1 MAGGASAASAT
12 VGDVNVTGRRVVAII
27 VDIVLFFILSIVM
40 SLFFGDTSAGGGNVS
55 FSLTG
60 LPALI
65 YFLITLLYFIVLE
78 GTVGQTVGKMLL
90 GIQVVREGTGQTPG
104 MGAATI
110 RTLLRIIDAF
120 PFFLPYLVGFIVVL
134 VSGKNQRL
142 GDMVANTLVVRKGT
156 QQSRVA

>member
-1 MAGGASAASAT
+1 VAGGASAASAT
-12 VGDVNVTGRRVVAII
+12 VGDVNVTGRRVVATL
-27 VDIVLFFILSIVM
+27 VDFILLSILAWVM
-40 SLFFGDTSAGGGNVS
+40 SLLFGTTQAGGGTVS

-60 LPALI
+60 LPALLF
-65 YFLITLLYFIVLE
+65 FLIFLLYYIILE

-104 MGAATI
+104 LGAATI
-110 RTLLRIIDAF
+110 RTLLRIIDG
-120 PFFLPYLVGFIVVL
+120 FFFYLVALIVVL

>member
-1 MAGGASAASAT
+1 M
-12 VGDVNVTGRRVVAII
+12 
-27 VDIVLFFILSIVM
+27 
-40 SLFFGDTSAGGGNVS
+40 S

-156 QQSRVA
+156 QPSRVA

>member
-1 MAGGASAASAT
+1 VAGGASAASAT
-12 VGDVNVTGRRVVAII
+12 VGDVNVTGRRVVATL
-27 VDIVLFFILSIVM
+27 VDFILLSILAWVM
-40 SLFFGDTSAGGGNVS
+40 SLLFGTTQAGGGTVS

-60 LPALI
+60 LPALLF
-65 YFLITLLYFIVLE
+65 FLIFLLYYIILE

-110 RTLLRIIDAF
+110 RTLLRIIDG
-120 PFFLPYLVGFIVVL
+120 FFFYLVALIVVL

>member
-1 MAGGASAASAT
+1 M
-12 VGDVNVTGRRVVAII
+12 
-27 VDIVLFFILSIVM
+27 
-40 SLFFGDTSAGGGNVS
+40 
-55 FSLTG
+55 
-60 LPALI
+60 I
-65 YFLITLLYFIVLE
+65 YLLITILYYIILE

-90 GIQVVREGTGQTPG
+90 GIQVVREGTGQAPG

-110 RTLLRIIDAF
+110 RTLLRIIDG
-120 PFFLPYLVGFIVVL
+120 FFFYLVALIVVL